1 MLMTENSNFLTAL
14 EKKAKM
20 FYPSAMKAYEHNR
33 DICDWLLVP
42 LSRWARKAY
51 GEEVFE
57 HAAKGYAQYCMH
69 VSQAQRK
76 YEEEGQYTPES
87 LPNIIEH
94 VYEDSSYMTPYMWA
108 AILIYVFWESMANH
122 ITLFRNEFL
131 DKLPPDPTILEL
143 ACGHGVMGLAA
154 IEHRRDATLTGYDI
168 SPAAIGIA
176 QKLASASG
184 HTHRASFAVKDVLT
198 LDDQNEAH
206 GYHGIMA
213 AMLAEH
219 LQTPSA
225 LFASISRNLKPG
237 GLAFFSTALESPQ
250 RDHVYEFHRE
260 SEAILMAEEAGL
272 RVVRLVCDSGN
283 RLPGGRF
290 LPRAMAMVLTKSEA

>member
-1 MLMTENSNFLTAL
+1 MVKKNDFLAAL

-20 FYPSAMKAYEHNR
+20 YYPSALKAYERNQ
-33 DICDWLLVP
+33 DICDWLLSP
-42 LSRWARKAY
+42 LTRWARKAY

-57 HAAKGYAQYCMH
+57 HAVKGYAQYCMH

-108 AILIYVFWESMANH
+108 AILIYVFWESMTNH
-122 ITLFRNEFL
+122 IRLFRDEFL
-131 DKLPPDPTILEL
+131 DKLPATPTILEL
-143 ACGHGVMGLAA
+143 ACGHGVMGLTA
-154 IEHRRDATLTGYDI
+154 IDHRKDSKLTGYDI
-168 SPAAIGIA
+168 SPTAIGIA
-176 QKLASASG
+176 QKLAEASG
-184 HTHRASFAVKDVLT
+184 HTDRAFFAVKDVLT
-198 LDDQNEAH
+198 LDTQNEAH

-219 LQTPSA
+219 LQSPRA

-250 RDHVYEFHRE
+250 RDHVYEFHNE
-260 SEAILMAEEAGL
+260 SEAILMAEEVGL
-272 RVVRLVCDSGN
+272 RVVRLVSDSGN

-290 LPRAMAMVLTKSEA
+290 LPRAMAMVLTKAEAL

>member
-1 MLMTENSNFLTAL
+1 MAEKNDFLEAL
-14 EKKAKM
+14 EKKARM
-20 FYPSAMKAYEHNR
+20 FYPSAHKAYEHNQ
-33 DICDWLLVP
+33 DICDWLLFP
-42 LSRWARKAY
+42 LSRWAREAY

-57 HAAKGYAQYCMH
+57 HAVKGYAQYCMH

-76 YEEEGQYTPES
+76 YEQEGKYTPES
-87 LPNIIEH
+87 LPDIIEH
-94 VYEDSSYMTPYMWA
+94 VYEDSAYMTPYMWA
-108 AILIYVFWESMANH
+108 AILIYAFWESMANH
-122 ITLFRNEFL
+122 IRLFRDEFL
-131 DKLPPDPTILEL
+131 DKLPATPTILEL

-154 IEHRRDATLTGYDI
+154 IEHRKDATLTGYDI
-168 SPAAIGIA
+168 SPTAIGIA
-176 QKLASASG
+176 RKLAGASG
-184 HTHRASFAVKDVLT
+184 HADRACFAVKDVLT

-219 LQTPSA
+219 LQTPHA

-250 RDHVYEFHRE
+250 RDHVYEFHKE
-260 SEAILMAEEAGL
+260 SEAILMAEEVGL
-272 RVVRLVCDSGN
+272 RVIRLVCDSGN

-290 LPRAMAMVLTKSEA
+290 LPRAMAMVLTKDAPQ

>member
-1 MLMTENSNFLTAL
+1 MAENNDFLVAL
-14 EKKAKM
+14 EKKARM
-20 FYPSAMKAYEHNR
+20 FYPGAQKAYEHNR
-33 DICDWLLVP
+33 DICDWLLSP
-42 LSRWARKAY
+42 LALWAYKAY
-51 GEEVFE
+51 GEDVFD
-57 HAAKGYAQYCMH
+57 HAAKGYVQYCMH

-76 YEEEGQYTPES
+76 YEEEGRYTPEA
-87 LPNIIEH
+87 LPDIIEH

-108 AILIYVFWESMANH
+108 AILIYAFWESMTNH
-122 ITLFRNEFL
+122 IRLFRDEFL
-131 DKLPPDPTILEL
+131 DKLPTAPAILEL

-154 IEHRRDATLTGYDI
+154 IEHRKDASLTGYDI
-168 SPAAIGIA
+168 SPPAIGIA
-176 QKLASASG
+176 QKLAEASG
-184 HTHRASFAVKDVLT
+184 HTDRASFAVKDVLT
-198 LDDQNEAH
+198 LDDQKEGH

-219 LQTPSA
+219 LQAPRT

-250 RDHVYEFHRE
+250 RDHVYEFHKE
-260 SEAILMAEEAGL
+260 SEAILMAEEVGL

-290 LPRAMAMVLTKSEA
+290 LPRAMAMVLTKDEAF